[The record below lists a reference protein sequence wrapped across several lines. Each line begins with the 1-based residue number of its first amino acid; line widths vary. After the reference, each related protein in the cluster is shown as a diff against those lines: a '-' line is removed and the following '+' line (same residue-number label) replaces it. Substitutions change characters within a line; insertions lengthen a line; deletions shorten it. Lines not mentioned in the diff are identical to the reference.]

1 MKEQAQLVSRAG
13 ALGRLEIIAH
23 RGKTGLVE
31 RFIVDNIWVDGG
43 LGYIAARCA
52 GEAVNPISHM
62 SAGTSATGAAGTDLS
77 LGAEIA
83 GARRAVTISGT
94 GAERTYSAVFPA
106 GVATGPWREAGLFN
120 AAASGLMTNRTVF
133 GAKTKDPEDVFTIN
147 WTLRHVR
154 S

>member
-1 MKEQAQLVSRAG
+1 MKDQVQLKSSAG
-13 ALGRLEIIAH
+13 AFGRLEIVVE
-23 RGKTGLVE
+23 RGKTGVVE
-31 RFIVDNIWVDGG
+31 RFIIDNIWVDAG

-62 SAGTSATGAAGTDLS
+62 SAGTSGTPAAGTDAA

-83 GARRAVTISGT
+83 GARRPVTISGS
-94 GAERTYSAVFPA
+94 GAERTYTSVFGA
-106 GVATGPWREAGLFN
+106 GVATGEWREAGLFN
-120 AAASGLMTNRTVF
+120 APAAGLMTNRTVF

-154 S
+154 G

>member
-1 MKEQAQLVSRAG
+1 MKEQAQLVSGAG
-13 ALGRLEIIAH
+13 ALGRLEIIAQ

-31 RFIVDNIWVDGG
+31 RFVVDNIWVDGG
-43 LGYIAARCA
+43 LGYVAARCA

-62 SAGTSATGAAGTDLS
+62 SAGTSATGAAGTDVA

-83 GARRAVTISGT
+83 GARRAVTVSGT
-94 GAERTYSAVFPA
+94 GAERTYTSVFPA
-106 GVATGPWREAGLFN
+106 GVATGAWREAGLFN
-120 AAASGLMTNRTVF
+120 AALGGLMTNRTVF